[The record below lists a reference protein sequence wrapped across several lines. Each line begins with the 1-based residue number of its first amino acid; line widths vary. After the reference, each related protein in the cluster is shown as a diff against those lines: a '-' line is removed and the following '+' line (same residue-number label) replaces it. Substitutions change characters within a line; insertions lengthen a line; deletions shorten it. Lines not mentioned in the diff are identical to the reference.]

1 MDERL
6 DRSITPAAAR
16 VLEAHL
22 SACSS
27 CRREWEML
35 AAVDRILA
43 DAPLERA
50 PAGFERSVVKRIV
63 RRVEV
68 RRRIE
73 SIGIPAACGVAAL
86 GAGYGVHRVVNWEAA
101 RSFVRGI
108 GAAAKGVL
116 APLAEPLA
124 EVPDLVTTWSQEP
137 GTVGVML
144 AFAVAAAVF
153 LGVSAIR
160 FVRQNALEWS

>member
-1 MDERL
+1 
-6 DRSITPAAAR
+6 
-16 VLEAHL
+16 
-22 SACSS
+22 
-27 CRREWEML
+27 ML

-43 DAPLERA
+43 EVPLSRA

-73 SIGIPAACGVAAL
+73 SIGIPVACGVAAIA
-86 GAGYGVHRVVNWEAA
+86 AGYGVHRAVNWEAA

-108 GAAAKGVL
+108 GEAANGVL

-124 EVPDLVTTWSQEP
+124 EAPDFVTTWSQEP
-137 GTVGVML
+137 GTFGVML
-144 AFAVAAAVF
+144 AFAVAATVF
-153 LGVSAIR
+153 LGVSALR
-160 FVRQNALEWS
+160 FVRQNAFEWS

>member
-1 MDERL
+1 
-6 DRSITPAAAR
+6 
-16 VLEAHL
+16 
-22 SACSS
+22 
-27 CRREWEML
+27 ML

-43 DAPLERA
+43 DAPLSRA

-73 SIGIPAACGVAAL
+73 SIGIPVACGVAAI

-101 RSFVRGI
+101 RSFTSGI
-108 GAAAKGVL
+108 GEAAKGVL

-124 EVPDLVTTWSQEP
+124 EAPNFVTTWSQEP
-137 GTVGVML
+137 GVVGVML
-144 AFAVAAAVF
+144 AFAVAATVF

-160 FVRQNALEWS
+160 FVRQNALEWR